1 MFRLLYTAGA
11 SEGQAL
17 SLQSVLDS
25 ALAGP
30 HRGPS
35 AQANADLLLSC
46 IQSQDV
52 PATQL
57 AHTLSQILGFTSAPS
72 DSSPAAGSDAII
84 TGRYSEEPSGVS
96 ARGAAFAVLLVQR
109 LLQTDAQK
117 ASHVLKWQSP
127 ELDALACKLASSETA
142 ANVSSEEQGDDSAL
156 VQQQATQAGGL
167 AISVAAASL
176 DASEQTDAAQQTP
189 LEYINNGV
197 AELHLEDDTALGEAD
212 ASCCQLLGLLISGR
226 GNASLLSDQAVH
238 QILSSLASQLESK
251 ATAGRHSVIVYLSPW
266 VTL

>member
-1 MFRLLYTAGA
+1 M
-11 SEGQAL
+11 

-30 HRGPS
+30 QGGPS

-46 IQSQDV
+46 IQGQDA
-52 PATQL
+52 PATEL
-57 AHTLSQILGFTSAPS
+57 AHTLSQVLGFTSAPS
-72 DSSPAAGSDAII
+72 DSSPAADSDAII

-127 ELDALACKLASSETA
+127 ELDSLACKLASAETA
-142 ANVSSEEQGDDSAL
+142 SAAAAADDAVSSKERSNGSAP
-156 VQQQATQAGGL
+156 VQEAASQAADL
-167 AISVAAASL
+167 AVSVAAASL
-176 DASEQTDAAQQTP
+176 DASEQTKSAQQTSMDN
-189 LEYINNGV
+189 INNGV
-197 AELHLEDDTALGEAD
+197 AELDLQEDATLGEAD
-212 ASCCQLLGLLISGR
+212 ASCCQLLGFLISGK

-238 QILSSLASQLESK
+238 QIFSSLASQLEPK
-251 ATAGRHSVIVYLSPW
+251 ASAGRHSVTVYSSPQ
-266 VTL
+266 VSS